1 MSTESPLP
9 LPLPQVPQ
17 DPQILIQ
24 ELKLFPNNVI
34 EIFLVTAAQ
43 DIEIVSPIFNSA
55 YTQEQFPEFE

>member
-1 MSTESPLP
+1 MSTESP

-24 ELKLFPNNVI
+24 ELKLFPSNVI
-34 EIFLVTAAQ
+34 EIFLVRAAQ

-55 YTQEQFPEFE
+55 YTQEQFQEFE